1 MRVMEETKYQ
11 DLKDAIA
18 REEEIYGELSEADIN
33 QRAKNGHAYAV
44 QMWTSKG
51 EEDGTGIGFVALLE
65 GFQADIGPQSWDH
78 NPDMLRFTEYW
89 SDIFTDMTPVE
100 QEVATHVFLEGFYQ
114 YSKQQDKVKGK
125 VVKTM
130 NRNVL
135 PPISDNPM
143 LTVLNAEVM
152 AKYFASYNSILSNI
166 EERMTSTGALTNYER
181 YSQLIKKACR

>member
-1 MRVMEETKYQ
+1 
-11 DLKDAIA
+11 
-18 REEEIYGELSEADIN
+18 
-33 QRAKNGHAYAV
+33 
-44 QMWTSKG
+44 
-51 EEDGTGIGFVALLE
+51 
-65 GFQADIGPQSWDH
+65 
-78 NPDMLRFTEYW
+78 
-89 SDIFTDMTPVE
+89 
-100 QEVATHVFLEGFYQ
+100 
-114 YSKQQDKVKGK
+114 
-125 VVKTM
+125 M